1 MALTY
6 SLKYKKVNF
15 FQKVI
20 LEKEGEIIV
29 DRQSF
34 RLKGKGAQDMGEN
47 IYFSDIKE
55 LFIKDDHLSFT
66 TFSKEKYILSNFAN
80 LFDSFIKDFMK
91 VRNDFLAENLFMKMG
106 MLIREFDGSAEII
119 NGFGKSINKGK
130 SRIQFYEGSI
140 VVIPE
145 MRDCF
150 VIYLDF
156 LKSHEFDEDDYVLK
170 LFLDNGSTVNIT
182 KLGTYFEDCK
192 ETMESVMGNMYEKI
206 INNLLEFLPGFD
218 AATLLKLASKMRD
231 GKGIQYSSL
240 KKMHDDL
247 PSKLWDLALQGN
259 ADYEDKLKL
268 LRSLSGDEN
277 FYLGFSFQ
285 NKDRREVVAKTLFL
299 FALPD
304 KNTIVLGTMANPPAM
319 DKHFYFFRIIMQ
331 QGDAREKLANKIMEL
346 NQCML
351 LFKFDLTPLY
361 KDRKELN
368 KSRYRT
374 AIKRL
379 SFLRLIRKS
388 YLGRIANVDSSTFKN
403 ELEKV
408 FKRALVLAPPVADS
422 LKPKA
427 SRPHDATEGLPS
439 PKANNHDLD
448 TLQDSDLE

>member
-1 MALTY
+1 
-6 SLKYKKVNF
+6 
-15 FQKVI
+15 
-20 LEKEGEIIV
+20 
-29 DRQSF
+29 
-34 RLKGKGAQDMGEN
+34 
-47 IYFSDIKE
+47 
-55 LFIKDDHLSFT
+55 
-66 TFSKEKYILSNFAN
+66 
-80 LFDSFIKDFMK
+80 
-91 VRNDFLAENLFMKMG
+91 
-106 MLIREFDGSAEII
+106 
-119 NGFGKSINKGK
+119 
-130 SRIQFYEGSI
+130 
-140 VVIPE
+140 
-145 MRDCF
+145 
-150 VIYLDF
+150 
-156 LKSHEFDEDDYVLK
+156 
-170 LFLDNGSTVNIT
+170 
-182 KLGTYFEDCK
+182 
-192 ETMESVMGNMYEKI
+192 MGNMYEKI

-331 QGDAREKLANKIMEL
+331 QGDAREKLASKIMEL

-388 YLGRIANVDSSTFKN
+388 YLGRIANV
-403 ELEKV
+403 
-408 FKRALVLAPPVADS
+408 
-422 LKPKA
+422 
-427 SRPHDATEGLPS
+427 
-439 PKANNHDLD
+439 
-448 TLQDSDLE
+448 